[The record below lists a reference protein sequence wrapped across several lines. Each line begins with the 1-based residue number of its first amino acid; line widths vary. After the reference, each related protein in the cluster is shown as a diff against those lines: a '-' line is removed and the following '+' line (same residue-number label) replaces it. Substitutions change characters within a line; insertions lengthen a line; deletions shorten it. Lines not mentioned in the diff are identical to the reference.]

1 LNRKIAVS
9 ELSRSVGVS
18 DTQLFRLFRTHL
30 KDSPLTYFNTMK
42 IKRAGELLR
51 HTLIPV
57 KEIAFSLGYE
67 EPAYFTNQFRKILG
81 ISPREYRKRI

>member
-1 LNRKIAVS
+1 
-9 ELSRSVGVS
+9 
-18 DTQLFRLFRTHL
+18 
-30 KDSPLTYFNTMK
+30 MK